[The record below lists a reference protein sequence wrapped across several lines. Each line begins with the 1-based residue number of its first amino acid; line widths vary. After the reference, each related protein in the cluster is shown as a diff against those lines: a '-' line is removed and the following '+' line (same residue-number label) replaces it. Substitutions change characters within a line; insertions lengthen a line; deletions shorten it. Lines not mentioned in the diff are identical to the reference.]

1 MGIYTEAVQKLYVAY
16 FSRPAD
22 TAGLAYWESVVTAA
36 NGNTSA
42 VSAAFAASAE
52 YKATYGSLDEYH
64 VVDAVYMNLFGRHAE
79 PAGLQFWGQNLISH
93 TLTIDAIVTQIAG
106 GANGAD
112 LDAYQNKVT
121 AATAFTAALD
131 TSAEILDYNTTS
143 NPAAKLFLAGVTDDA
158 SLAALLVPATFDAAV
173 KIVTDTGMPAPVVV
187 NVELTKGIDSLVGGA
202 GNDSFTAVDLEWSSL
217 DKVDGGAGVNTFTVA
232 QTAPIAF
239 APAGATVTNITDLNL
254 ISGGAI
260 TVDATTFGVK
270 TINVTAGG
278 TSSITANDTTDVKEL
293 TSTHSSS
300 ITGGK
305 NVTIVNTGTN
315 TVHSEGAAGNVDIT
329 SKSAGAF
336 VEVVDAAGDV
346 KVTAKGGTFIFWN
359 TQVDADGATLDVSI
373 SNAVSRA
380 DQVAHITAASNASDA
395 LNDANDAATA
405 ASGLAANLTTLKAFV
420 TGALTARTE
429 ASFTLAAYVSGDI
442 TRDQKIAID
451 AAFAAS
457 LAATDLPTAQTTA
470 AALLTASITAASAA
484 SAAADLAVL
493 SATAALSAANTVV
506 SNDTNAGAADV
517 GDNLSTTLTKA
528 TITGNYNGSVSLSDG
543 STLSNTLTKVTLD
556 HAGNATLVGNA
567 LTDIT
572 ISNTNK
578 MVSVTN
584 TTANHTDSLTL
595 SAITTGTSGFQDNF
609 AGTLN
614 IASNGTATNRL
625 DTFNATSATAVNITG
640 AAGFGA
646 SMANV
651 GTDAVITATAST
663 GANQISDLGAGQ
675 SYLGG
680 SGNDTVTVSGTT
692 AQAVKVDGGAGS
704 ADRLNVSNGVNIAAN
719 ATTGAVNFSGFE
731 ILGVTGISADVRDFT
746 NSTFTSVSVAGVAG
760 GAAGVTGLNATQA
773 AAITVTADTLLTVG
787 VVGATTVGQLDTVK
801 INASSA
807 TAGVNLGAVTLAGV
821 ETLNLSANAH
831 SGTTADLH
839 LATALTAVNVDGSGD
854 LNLTTGV
861 LALNVNTVIDAH
873 AVAGDV
879 YIDAS
884 AATTNGLKII
894 GSAVG
899 SNFIQV
905 NGATSFANVIVG
917 GDRGDYLIGGAGS
930 DTITS
935 GNGNNTIDAG
945 AGNNTI
951 VSGNGFSTI
960 NSGAG
965 NDKITVGTGG
975 NVIDSGAGA
984 DKIVLG
990 AHVAGVVNDIYL
1002 ATAAATV
1009 GANMDTITGFVS
1021 GQDHLVIADGTAL
1034 TGTLTVDA
1042 ATSSIATMLA
1052 TVTSATLVAD
1062 TAAVYTALA
1071 TALNGT
1077 VGHEYAVSTAGS
1089 LVAREVTFTT
1099 GAAAGTYLVINDD
1112 TAGFNGNGD
1121 IVVKLVGGTTVTA
1134 ADIIVM

>member
-22 TAGLAYWESVVTAA
+22 AAGLTYWEGVVAAAKGSTA
-36 NGNTSA
+36 A

-52 YKATYGSLDEYH
+52 YKAAYGALDEYH
-64 VVDAVYMNLFGRHAE
+64 VVDTVYFNLFGRHAE
-79 PAGLQFWGQNLISH
+79 PAGLQFWGQNLINH

-106 GANGAD
+106 GAQGAD
-112 LDAYQNKVT
+112 LEAYQNKVT

-131 TSAEILDYNTTS
+131 TSAEILNYNTKS
-143 NPAAKLFLAGVTDDA
+143 NPAAVAFLAGVTDDA

-173 KIVTDTGMPAPVVV
+173 KVVTDQGMPAPVVV

-232 QTAPIAF
+232 QTDPINGT
-239 APAGATVTNITDLNL
+239 PPGATVTNITDLNL

-278 TSSITANDTTDVKEL
+278 QSYITANDTTDVKEL
-293 TSTHSSS
+293 SSTTFSN
-300 ITGGK
+300 IFGGK
-305 NVTIVNTGTN
+305 NVTIVHSGTDN
-315 TVHSEGAAGNVDIT
+315 VYVDGAVGTVDIT
-329 SKSAGAF
+329 SKSAGATVT
-336 VEVVDAAGDV
+336 VEEATGDV
-346 KVTAKGGTFIFWN
+346 KVTAKGGSGTAIF
-359 TQVDADGATLDVSI
+359 ADGATLNVSI
-373 SNAVSRA
+373 SNAVTRA
-380 DQVAHITAASNASDA
+380 NQVAHVTAATNASNAYGDA
-395 LNDANDAATA
+395 QDAATA
-405 ASGLAANLTTLKAFV
+405 ASTLAADLTTLKADV
-420 TGALTARTE
+420 TGALTARAE
-429 ASFTLAAYVSGDI
+429 ASITLSAYENGDI

-451 AAFAAS
+451 AAFAAG
-457 LAATDLPTAQTTA
+457 LATDLPTAQTTA
-470 AALLTASITAASAA
+470 AALLTASITAASAS

-493 SATAALSAANTVV
+493 SANAALSAANTVV
-506 SNDTNAGAADV
+506 TNDTNTGNAYV
-517 GDNLSTTLTKA
+517 QDNLSTTLTQA
-528 TITGNYNGSVSLSDG
+528 TITGNFNGSIYLADG

-556 HAGNATLVGNA
+556 HAGNATLIGNA
-567 LTDIT
+567 LNDIT
-572 ISNTNK
+572 ISNSNK

-595 SAITTGTSGFQDNF
+595 SAITTGGSGFQDNF
-609 AGTLN
+609 AATLN

-625 DTFNATSATAVNITG
+625 DTFNATAATAVNITG
-640 AAGFGA
+640 AAGFRA
-646 SMANV
+646 SVAGVAGN
-651 GTDAVITATAST
+651 AVITATAST
-663 GANQISDLGAGQ
+663 GANQISGLGATQ

-680 SGNDTVTVSGTT
+680 SGNDTVTVVGTV
-692 AQAVKVDGGAGS
+692 AQAAKVDGGAGS
-704 ADRLNVSNGVNIAAN
+704 ADRLNVSNITNIAAN

-917 GDRGDYLIGGAGS
+917 GDGGDYLIGGAGN

-935 GNGNNTIDAG
+935 GNGDNYIDAG

-960 NSGAG
+960 NSGIG

-984 DKIVLG
+984 DKVTLG
-990 AHVAGVVNDIYL
+990 AHVAGVVNDVYL
-1002 ATAAATV
+1002 AVAAAA

-1034 TGTLTVDA
+1034 TGTLTVTA
-1042 ATSSIATMLA
+1042 GTSSVATMLA
-1052 TVTSATLVAD
+1052 TVNNSATSVAD
-1062 TAAVYTALA
+1062 TAAVYTALVA
-1071 TALNGT
+1071 ALNGT
-1077 VGHEYAVSTAGS
+1077 TGHEFVASTALAGG

-1112 TAGFNGNGD
+1112 TAGFQAAGD